1 MQSRQ
6 FLGTIY
12 APILKFGLSLMED
25 VLKPLTKSAFLPL
38 GFTAVTS
45 ATDTDIQK
53 KIYGSRST
61 TVITSNKEIVVKL
74 K

>member
-1 MQSRQ
+1 
-6 FLGTIY
+6 
-12 APILKFGLSLMED
+12 MED
-25 VLKPLTKSAFLPL
+25 VLKPLTKSAFLLL
-38 GFTAVTS
+38 GFTAVAS

-61 TVITSNKEIVVKL
+61 TVITSNKEIEVKL